1 MSVTKA
7 ATSGWVKSSRSNNAQ
22 NCVETKWFGGE
33 AMAVRDSKRGDESPV
48 HLFGAPAWTA
58 LVTSIKG

>member
-1 MSVTKA
+1 MSIKKA

-22 NCVETKWFGGE
+22 NCVETRWFGGE

-48 HLFGAPAWTA
+48 HLFGAPAWSA
-58 LVTSIKG
+58 LVESIKG